1 MKDMENY
8 KIAVMLN
15 GHPKH
20 LDITQHLFGYWNSLY
35 ENIKFDFFLSLWETI
50 DNDYE
55 SFDKVLDYGKLDW
68 VTKWETLKE
77 EDCPYDL
84 KSHPRGKHQP
94 HYTYTLKKVNELRNS
109 YDEEYDAVLQLRCD
123 VIIFTDALDKIVNL
137 LIIKHKKNQVE
148 IPDSKLSLK
157 NIFSEGGSTIFNR
170 GQVSEKRPYSQNL
183 WTCDYFF
190 YGHPK
195 VMDVFCGMFDY
206 IFIDKK
212 YSSSMLMHVFQA
224 EYLHLMGIYNSP
236 VRPKISNPPLI
247 REHHRFIGNEP
258 DVDTVKMGARTI
270 KVGARSQ
277 SEWGSEHPS
286 PNQLKRIIEE
296 RGLDYFFNHSNE
308 AEIKKYFVETDKE

>member
-55 SFDKVLDYGKLDW
+55 RFDKVLDYSKLDW

-84 KSHPRGKHQP
+84 KSHPWGQHQP

-123 VIIFTDALDKIVNL
+123 LIISRDRLDKIISL
-137 LIIKHKKNQVE
+137 LIRKYKKNQVE
-148 IPDSKLSLK
+148 IPDSQLSLK
-157 NIFSEGGSTIFNR
+157 NIFSESGSTIFNR
-170 GQVSEKRPYSQNL
+170 GQASEKRPDVQNL
-183 WTCDYFF
+183 WTADCFF

-212 YSSSMLMHVFQA
+212 YDGVLLMHVFQA
-224 EYLHLMGIYNSP
+224 EYLNTMGIYNS
-236 VRPKISNPPLI
+236 VTSGTAVLVI
-247 REHHRFIGNEP
+247 REPYRFASAETHTNAGWH
-258 DVDTVKMGARTI
+258 KH
-270 KVGARSQ
+270 
-277 SEWGSEHPS
+277 HPS
-286 PNQLKRIIEE
+286 PYQLQKIIDE
-296 RGLDYFFNHSNE
+296 RGLDWIFNKDNWS
-308 AEIKKYFVETDKE
+308 EIKKYFLETDKE